1 MPKRSSA
8 NDREVKVMARR
19 VVTGHNDA
27 GKAVFASDE
36 ELVLQNG
43 VTGVW
48 GADFEDLQYPDDGS
62 KPDHEDELF
71 PKVGG
76 FRYVIVTLPPEGAE
90 TSSAEAGQ
98 QQSSAP
104 PARQNY
110 QGDFP
115 EGPGFHRTATVDLE
129 VVLSG
134 EVTLELDDG
143 VTRTMKPGDT
153 IIQSGTKHRW
163 HNRGSVPASFAAII
177 IGVGHDE
184 FQ

>member
-1 MPKRSSA
+1 M
-8 NDREVKVMARR
+8 VRR

-36 ELVLQNG
+36 EIELRNG
-43 VTGVW
+43 ATGVW
-48 GADFEDLQYPDDGS
+48 GADFKALHYPDSGS
-62 KPDHEDELF
+62 QPVHEDELF
-71 PKVGG
+71 PKIGG
-76 FRYVIVTLPPEGAE
+76 FRYVIVTLPPVGAE
-90 TSSAEAGQ
+90 TSSTGAGQ
-98 QQSSAP
+98 QLSAP

-143 VTRTMKPGDT
+143 ATKTMKPGDA

-163 HNRGSVPASFAAII
+163 HNRGNVPATFAAII
-177 IGVGHDE
+177 IGVGHGE
-184 FQ
+184 FP